1 MKQDPYFA
9 SKTVHLDWSDF
20 FKLISNFWYHLAS
33 SWQTNGLPFFSPDL
47 HSSSVN
53 LTLGSLN
60 TRSVVNKAPLL
71 HSLIA
76 DNDLSLLALTE
87 TWVKSDDPP
96 VIKNAPAPPG
106 YRIAH
111 VHRENPD
118 QTRGVALPLSTVTLS
133 TFHLETTTLLTHL
146 SSSS

>member
-1 MKQDPYFA
+1 MTGSGWA
-9 SKTVHLDWSDF
+9 SLCILLL
-20 FKLISNFWYHLAS
+20 LIIGGVEVNPSL
-33 SWQTNGLPFFSPDL
+33 
-47 HSSSVN
+47 SSSVN
-53 LTLGSLN
+53 LTFGLLN

-96 VIKNAPAPPG
+96 VIKNDPAPPG

-111 VHRENPD
+111 IHRGKP
-118 QTRGVALPLSTVTLS
+118 
-133 TFHLETTTLLTHL
+133 
-146 SSSS
+146 